1 MASQMRTSIG
11 FLLTGILGVL
21 VGALI
26 VACASGKILG
36 SNPVQNQNVAAAASL
51 HPNLN
56 PDIEQRII
64 EAVKQA
70 EPSVVLIKSTVHGV
84 QQFYN
89 PFGQDPFFKQFFGP
103 QGGAQPF
110 TATASGSGFIYRR
123 DGDTAYI
130 ATNAHVVW
138 KADNIQVLLS
148 NGRKLAGT
156 VVGKDIQDDVALV
169 KVTGS
174 NLPPALPIGDSRILQ
189 QGEFVLAIGEPVEL
203 QNSVSFGIV
212 ANVDRQGITAG
223 GEEDIPTI
231 HYNDL
236 IQITTPINPGNSGGP
251 LITDTGEVVG
261 INAVVDSG
269 AQNIGFAVPMHN
281 AEPILADIQDGKYIA
296 ATHPFIGVQMASLDD
311 RWRTYLGYTGKTGVL
326 VAAVVQGSPADQ
338 AGLQQGDV
346 IEQINRQSVNSPDDV
361 TKIIKTM
368 KVGEKATLV
377 VWRQGNVQPVDVTL
391 GDENNFNLP
400 QG

>member
-1 MASQMRTSIG
+1 MASQLRTSIG

-36 SNPVQNQNVAAAASL
+36 SSAAQNQNVASAAAL
-51 HPNLN
+51 HQNLN

-64 EAVKQA
+64 EAVKQS

-103 QGGAQPF
+103 QGAQPF
-110 TATASGSGFIYRR
+110 TATASGSGFIYQR

-130 ATNAHVVW
+130 ATNAHVVY

-148 NGRKLAGT
+148 NGRKFAGT
-156 VVGKDIQDDVALV
+156 VVGKDMQDDVALV
-169 KVTGS
+169 KITGS
-174 NLPPALPIGDSRILQ
+174 DLPPALPVGDSRILQ

-223 GEEDIPTI
+223 GEADIPTI

-281 AEPILADIQDGKYIA
+281 AGPILADIQSGKYIA
-296 ATHPFIGVQMASLDD
+296 ATHPFIGVQMAPLDT
-311 RWRTYLGYTGKTGVL
+311 RWRNYLGYSGKTGVL

-346 IEQINRQSVNSPDDV
+346 IEQINRQSVASPDDV
-361 TKIIKTM
+361 TKLIKTM

-391 GDENNFNLP
+391 GDENNFSLP